1 MEKVKGRMIEHS
13 DLLVC
18 LGISPHIQNG
28 SAVHLAILSLVTE
41 GGSDAVLDGFDP
53 GLSELL

>member
-1 MEKVKGRMIEHS
+1 MEKVKRRMFEYS
-13 DLLVC
+13 DLLTC
-18 LGISPHIQNG
+18 LRSANVQIL
-28 SAVHLAILSLVTE
+28 SAVHLAIFTLVTE